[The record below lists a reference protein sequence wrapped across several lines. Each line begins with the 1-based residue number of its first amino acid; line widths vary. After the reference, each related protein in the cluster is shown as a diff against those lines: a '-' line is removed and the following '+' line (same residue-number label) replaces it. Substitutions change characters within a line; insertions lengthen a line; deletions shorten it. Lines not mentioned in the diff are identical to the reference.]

1 MPHIPELV
9 VERIATYADTK
20 SLVVLASCNRQW
32 NRYISQLR
40 TWKQRYT
47 QEHPLEDDD
56 ELSWLRWYIK
66 TLRASAT
73 DTSSDDGDIDWFRAY
88 CHRHACDAN
97 WFKND
102 PKRVKDVK
110 EVTAGSRNRDIVL
123 DRMYRDFSLKEK
135 YVFEYCQPRRAASQQ
150 SRYWRRHILRSPDS
164 DSNGYLIE
172 CVLTSTF
179 MVVTSV
185 LKTSHVLYIWSASR
199 TLNTKP
205 RRLCYPSCFYQD
217 ARDHWLL
224 FITKETHKSD
234 DDQTT
239 ATTIHVMNMATERS
253 SKHHVHVDVQHAL
266 LQRMTEDTATVL
278 LVTYNEDDGYF
289 AFQWSLWQFSPGQPD
304 SDCRCLMRGEPITWD
319 ISFTPTI
326 SRLDDNRCMLIMQ
339 YIRRSQPELNNGYGN
354 EYKML
359 DLSA

>member
-179 MVVTSV
+179 MRIDGQINRRISGRGQVVLNAYGGIYRLGLAPGEIYYIEPRRVVAWDLSLASIEPTLHRKDETRPAWLTSRHRIVDKGLAYLFRAYHFACRLIGNEKLVRIEGPGDIYLASRVEPRFPSLRSWYKQNDPYQELMKEQKAVTSA
-185 LKTSHVLYIWSASR
+185 SA
-199 TLNTKP
+199 
-205 RRLCYPSCFYQD
+205 
-217 ARDHWLL
+217 
-224 FITKETHKSD
+224 
-234 DDQTT
+234 
-239 ATTIHVMNMATERS
+239 
-253 SKHHVHVDVQHAL
+253 
-266 LQRMTEDTATVL
+266 DTAK
-278 LVTYNEDDGYF
+278 
-289 AFQWSLWQFSPGQPD
+289 
-304 SDCRCLMRGEPITWD
+304 EPVVST
-319 ISFTPTI
+319 STAAPSTKTK
-326 SRLDDNRCMLIMQ
+326 Q
-339 YIRRSQPELNNGYGN
+339 
-354 EYKML
+354 
-359 DLSA
+359 